1 MHLSRLS
8 AKGQVTVPKE
18 IRELLKLEPGDTIAY
33 QVYNGTVTLRRVEP
47 FDAAFHKAL
56 SATLDEWST
65 PEDDEAFRDL

>member
-33 QVYNGTVTLRRVEP
+33 EVLNGTVTLRRMEP

-56 SATLDEWST
+56 SATLDEWDT